1 MRGTP
6 STSASMLTP
15 KLVCSGV
22 CLYRLFNTT
31 LALASRLSSMIRL
44 GCWFAE
50 ALRIPL
56 IPSRSPART
65 SSVIFCSITSTDV
78 WYGSSEMT
86 MRSPERPSSISATAR
101 ILMEPRPVR

>member
-1 MRGTP
+1 
-6 STSASMLTP
+6 MLTP

-31 LALASRLSSMIRL
+31 FALASRFRSMINDGFWL
-44 GCWFAE
+44 AD

-65 SSVIFCSITSTDV
+65 NSVIFCSITSTEV
-78 WYGSSEMT
+78 WYGSSETT
-86 MRSPERPSSISATAR
+86 MRSPPRPSSISATAR